1 MINIIIDYNNGEL
14 NVRFRSQEIS
24 LKWLLYNVYTAWLL
38 FRQDKKIIDLMN
50 PQKELYL
57 QYFFLK
63 LLHLYIEAHPQLKFL
78 SQL

>member
-57 QYFFLK
+57 QYFF
-63 LLHLYIEAHPQLKFL
+63 PR
-78 SQL
+78 